1 MKKRVSEMPQTEAPN
16 LLQVEVERKGS
27 IHLVMPS
34 QAMPAPP
41 IVVSGINLPRL
52 TPRRSHHIRESEKM
66 STVALASAALLAPA
80 IWLGHAL
87 LVWFDV
93 LKKQL

>member
-1 MKKRVSEMPQTEAPN
+1 MPQSNEAPN
-16 LLQVEVERKGS
+16 LLPVEAERSGS

-41 IVVSGINLPRL
+41 VVVPKVILPRF
-52 TPRRSHHIRESEKM
+52 TSRRSHHIRESEKM
-66 STVALASAALLAPA
+66 STVALASAALIAPL

-87 LVWFDV
+87 LVWLDV